1 MVSSYYMTCSCR
13 RGVDCSKPAFKKASA
28 NKSKKEPPNPQIT
41 KEIHFDPNKSNI
53 LSLTRICFG
62 RICVGPF
69 FTIVDFLSSEP
80 LQSVIN

>member
-1 MVSSYYMTCSCR
+1 MVSSYYVTWNCR

-28 NKSKKEPPNPQIT
+28 NKSTKEPPNPQIT

-80 LQSVIN
+80 LQ